1 MIVVVV
7 YSFFLLPYDELCG
20 YICRGKFVMEYVGEI
35 LTHFEAEERGWTYD
49 RSSLRLVMFGCR
61 VMCL

>member
-1 MIVVVV
+1 
-7 YSFFLLPYDELCG
+7 
-20 YICRGKFVMEYVGEI
+20 MEYVGEI

-61 VMCL
+61 VMCLGLTKSSIYMNDI